1 MQVFQRMRHRLVRL
15 SLGLSNVY
23 LVVGYQ
29 GCLLVDTGS
38 GGHLPRLRG
47 AMQKLG
53 LDWPDLR
60 AVVVTHAHF
69 DHVGDLQALQQHS
82 AAPVI
87 CHCLEVTHLRR
98 GASPLP
104 RGTHFLARA
113 VVRAGESFFPRLG
126 TFPHVIP
133 DQVVDGE
140 TDLSWPGLKV
150 KLVPTPGHTAGSL
163 SVLVDDTDA
172 LVGDSLYGRFPGGMF
187 PLFANAPTL
196 LLGTWEKMRRW
207 NCLTFFPGHGPPLEA
222 EATRWELRRWQRDG
236 QGAALAV
243 R

>member
-1 MQVFQRMRHRLVRL
+1 MQVFTRNRHRLVRL
-15 SLGLSNVY
+15 NLGLSNVY
-23 LVVGYQ
+23 LVVGSQ
-29 GCLLVDTGS
+29 GFLLVDTGS
-38 GGHLPRLRG
+38 GGHLPRLQG

-53 LDWPDLR
+53 LDWSDLR

-69 DHVGDLQALQQHS
+69 DHVGDLQAVQQCS

-87 CHCLEVTHLRR
+87 CHCLETTHLRR

-104 RGTHFLARA
+104 RGTHFLAQA

-126 TFPHVIP
+126 DFPPVIP
-133 DQVVDGE
+133 DQAVDGE
-140 TDLSWPGLKV
+140 TELSWPGLKV

-172 LVGDSLYGRFPGGMF
+172 LVGDSLYARLPGAVFP
-187 PLFANAPTL
+187 PFANAPTL

-207 NCLTFFPGHGPPLEA
+207 NCITFFPGHGPPLEA
-222 EATRWELRRWQRDG
+222 EAARWELRRRQRDS
-236 QGAALAV
+236 QGVAVAV